1 VTTAAQPPLVA
12 PAPVAFDVERV
23 RADFPLLA
31 QRVADGR
38 PLVYLDNAATTQKP
52 RQVIDA
58 ISRFYTED
66 NANIHR
72 GVYDLCER
80 ATRLYEGARIR
91 AARFLNAADAREI
104 VFVRGTTEAIN
115 VVAHS
120 SCRPRLGRD
129 DEVVVSAIEH
139 HSNIVP
145 WQMICEE
152 RGAVLRVIPM
162 NERGELVLDDLEAL
176 LGPRTRMLAV
186 THVSNALG
194 TVNPV
199 KEIVGRAHA
208 CGVPVLVDGAQAAP
222 HLRVDVRDIGCDF
235 YTVSGHKMFGPTG
248 IGLLYGRLGH
258 LEAMPPY
265 QGGGDMIR
273 SVIFSGTTFA
283 APPARFEAGTPNI
296 AGAVGLA
303 AALDYVGTLDWD
315 AAMAHEAEL
324 LAHATQALSTV
335 RGLRVIGT
343 AADKVS
349 VVSFVLDGAH
359 AHDIGTIVDQEGIAV
374 RTGHHCAQ
382 PVMEFFGIPATAR
395 ASFALYN
402 THVEVDAL
410 AAAVA
415 RVREVLG

>member
-1 VTTAAQPPLVA
+1 VTAAAQAAFAA
-12 PAPVAFDVERV
+12 PARVRFDVERV

-58 ISRFYTED
+58 IGRFYAED

-80 ATRLYEGARIR
+80 ATRLYEGARTR
-91 AARFLNAADAREI
+91 SARFLNAADAREI
-104 VFVRGTTEAIN
+104 VFVRGTTEAVN
-115 VVAHS
+115 LVAQS
-120 SCRPRLGRD
+120 FCRPQLGRG
-129 DEVVVSAIEH
+129 DEVLVSAIEH

-152 RGAVLRVIPM
+152 RGATLRVIPM

-199 KEIVGRAHA
+199 KEIVARAHA
-208 CGVPVLVDGAQAAP
+208 RGVPVLVDGAQAVA
-222 HLRVDVRDIGCDF
+222 HFRVDVRDMGCDF
-235 YTVSGHKMFGPTG
+235 YTVSGHKVFGPTG
-248 IGLLYGRLGH
+248 VGLLYGRLDL

-273 SVIFSGTTFA
+273 SVSFAGTTYA

-303 AALDYVGTLDWD
+303 AALEYVEALDWE
-315 AAMAHEAEL
+315 AAVTHEAEL
-324 LAHATQALSTV
+324 LAHATQALSAV
-335 RGLRVIGT
+335 RGLRIVGT
-343 AADKVS
+343 AAEKVG
-349 VVSFVLDGAH
+349 VVSFVLEGAH
-359 AHDIGTIVDQEGIAV
+359 AHDVGTIVDQDGIAV

-402 THVEVDAL
+402 THAEVDAL

>member
-1 VTTAAQPPLVA
+1 MTDAQRAAMRSSSRTP
-12 PAPVAFDVERV
+12 FDVERV
-23 RADFPLLA
+23 RADFPLLR

-52 RQVIDA
+52 QKVIDA
-58 ISRFYTED
+58 MSRFYAED

-80 ATRLYEGARIR
+80 ATRLYEGARFT
-91 AARFLNAADAREI
+91 AQRFLNAAEAREI
-104 VFVRGTTEAIN
+104 VFVRGTTEGVN
-115 VVAHS
+115 LVAQS
-120 SCRPRLGRD
+120 FCRPRISPG
-129 DEVVVSAIEH
+129 DEVVVSAMEH

-145 WQMICEE
+145 WQLVCEE
-152 RGAVLRVIPM
+152 RGARLRVIPM
-162 NERGELVLDDLEAL
+162 NARGELVLEGLEDL

-199 KEIVGRAHA
+199 REIAARAHA
-208 CGVPVLVDGAQAAP
+208 RGVPVLVDGAQATP
-222 HLRVDVRDIGCDF
+222 HFRVDVRDLGCDF
-235 YTVSGHKMFGPTG
+235 YTVSGHKVFGPTG
-248 IGLLYGRLGH
+248 VGLLYGRLEH

-273 SVIFSGTTFA
+273 SVSFEKTTFA

-296 AGAVGLA
+296 GGAIGLA
-303 AALDYVGTLDWD
+303 AALDYVVALDWD
-315 AAMAHEAEL
+315 AVGAHEGDL
-324 LAHATQALSTV
+324 LAHASEALSAIP
-335 RGLRVIGT
+335 GLRIIGT
-343 AADKVS
+343 AAQKVG

-359 AHDIGTIVDQEGIAV
+359 AHDLGTIVDEDGVAL

-382 PVMEFFGIPATAR
+382 PAMEFFGVPATAR
-395 ASFALYN
+395 ASFAFYN
-402 THVEVDAL
+402 THAEIEVL
-410 AAAVA
+410 ATAVA

>member
-1 VTTAAQPPLVA
+1 VSDAQRAALRSSSRTP
-12 PAPVAFDVERV
+12 FDVERV
-23 RADFPLLA
+23 RADFPLLR

-52 RQVIDA
+52 QTVIDA
-58 ISRFYTED
+58 MSRFYAED

-80 ATRLYEGARIR
+80 ATRLYEGARFT
-91 AARFLNAADAREI
+91 AQRFLNAAEAREI
-104 VFVRGTTEAIN
+104 VFVRGTTEGVN
-115 VVAHS
+115 LVAQS
-120 SCRPRLGRD
+120 FCRPRLSPG
-129 DEVVVSAIEH
+129 DEVVVSAMEH

-145 WQMICEE
+145 WQLVCEE
-152 RGAVLRVIPM
+152 RGARLRVIPM
-162 NERGELVLDDLEAL
+162 NARGELVLEGLEDL

-199 KEIVGRAHA
+199 REIVVRAHA
-208 CGVPVLVDGAQAAP
+208 RGVPVLVDGAQATP
-222 HLRVDVRDIGCDF
+222 HFRVDVRDLGCDF
-235 YTVSGHKMFGPTG
+235 YTVSGHKVFGPTG
-248 IGLLYGRLGH
+248 VGLLYGRLEH

-273 SVIFSGTTFA
+273 SVSFEKTTFA

-296 AGAVGLA
+296 GGAIGLA
-303 AALDYVGTLDWD
+303 AALDYVVALDWD
-315 AAMAHEAEL
+315 AVGAHEGDL
-324 LAHATQALSTV
+324 LAHASEALSAIP
-335 RGLRVIGT
+335 GLRIIGT
-343 AADKVS
+343 AAQKVG

-359 AHDIGTIVDQEGIAV
+359 AHDIGTIVDEDGVAL

-382 PVMEFFGIPATAR
+382 PAMEFFGVPATAR
-395 ASFALYN
+395 ASFAFYN
-402 THVEVDAL
+402 THAEIEVL

>member
-1 VTTAAQPPLVA
+1 MTTAAQAPPLA
-12 PAPVAFDVERV
+12 PAPVVFDVERV

-52 RQVIDA
+52 RRVIDA
-58 ISRFYTED
+58 ISRFYSED

-91 AARFLNAADAREI
+91 SARFLNAADAREI

-115 VVAHS
+115 LVAHS
-120 SCRPRLGRD
+120 FCRPLLGRG

-145 WQMICEE
+145 WQLVCEE

-176 LGPRTRMLAV
+176 LGPRTRILAV

-199 KEIVGRAHA
+199 KEIVARAHA
-208 CGVPVLVDGAQAAP
+208 CGVPVLVDGAQAAS
-222 HLRVDVRDIGCDF
+222 HLRVDVRDLGCDF
-235 YTVSGHKMFGPTG
+235 YTVSGHKVFGPTG
-248 IGLLYGRLGH
+248 IGLLYGRLEH

-273 SVIFSGTTFA
+273 SVSFSGTTFA

-303 AALDYVGTLDWD
+303 AALDYVGALDWD
-315 AAMAHEAEL
+315 AAMAHEAGL
-324 LAHATQALSTV
+324 LVHATEALSAI

-343 AADKVS
+343 AAEKVG

-359 AHDIGTIVDQEGIAV
+359 AHDVGTIVDQDGIAV

-402 THVEVDAL
+402 THAEVDAL